1 MVDPITQTHI
11 PDVEVTFTY
20 QQQNYTLQ
28 FEDINQ
34 GNCKAYEAQVFGT
47 QPRPNTVVCN
57 GFLDNGGDGRTTE
70 YTIVHELGHI
80 FDYRSG
86 DVITT
91 SIASNFMLGSCVT
104 SEFNDNYTVMGYV
117 SPSNPWARGSR
128 GWGTGPGFSLF
139 QQSTENIPLEAAADM
154 FLNWVYRRNSPSGT
168 PLVSGIDPT
177 IPTAPPPPA
186 SQQIKPNPPLNGCIP
201 IGSQTSP
208 LPPGMSSLLTITLEW
223 FHGSRERNN
232 DTGLP

>member
-1 MVDPITQTHI
+1 
-11 PDVEVTFTY
+11 
-20 QQQNYTLQ
+20 
-28 FEDINQ
+28 
-34 GNCKAYEAQVFGT
+34 
-47 QPRPNTVVCN
+47 
-57 GFLDNGGDGRTTE
+57 
-70 YTIVHELGHI
+70 
-80 FDYRSG
+80 
-86 DVITT
+86 

-208 LPPGMSSLLTITLEW
+208 LPQPWNGFRNMNWITGAFDWGMPGDVRHAYMLQRISQIYLANPEW
-223 FHGSRERNN
+223 
-232 DTGLP
+232 